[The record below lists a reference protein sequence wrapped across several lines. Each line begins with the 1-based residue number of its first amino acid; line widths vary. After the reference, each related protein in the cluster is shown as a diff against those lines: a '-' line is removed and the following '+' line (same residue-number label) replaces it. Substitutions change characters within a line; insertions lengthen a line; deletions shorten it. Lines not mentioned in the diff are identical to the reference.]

1 MPSLVPCRGPEHFYV
16 AVHIVLEDFG
26 KLGRA
31 YRETDEAEA
40 DEQTLIHDILAGE
53 FGHIARIISF
63 NTVEDW
69 SRDVTEDIA
78 REVAETAMQRDVEIV
93 GGARELVDRLLAVEA
108 AA

>member
-1 MPSLVPCRGPEHFYV
+1 MPSLVPAGPEHFDM

-40 DEQTLIHDILAGE
+40 DEQTLIDDILSGQ
-53 FGHIARIISF
+53 FGHIARVVAF
-63 NTVEDW
+63 NTVEEW

-78 REVAETAMQRDVEIV
+78 REVAEQARRQGLDIRD
-93 GGARELVDRLLAVEA
+93 GALELVERFADEIA
-108 AA
+108 A

>member
-1 MPSLVPCRGPEHFYV
+1 MPSLVPAGPEHFDT

-40 DEQTLIHDILAGE
+40 DEQTLIDDILSGQ
-53 FGHIARIISF
+53 FGHIARVVAF
-63 NTVEDW
+63 NTVEGW

-78 REVAETAMQRDVEIV
+78 REVVEQAHQKGLEIRD
-93 GGARELVDRLLAVEA
+93 GALELVERFAHEIA
-108 AA
+108 A